1 MTDKILGEASG
12 GWTES
17 SSALRLLQPGIRN
30 SLDVLVDDAFT
41 QTNPP
46 NVRTAGTVSTQ
57 VNTRMFGVPGGSIA
71 FVRPDALGEG
81 FVGGNVEGLDDASL
95 ETFVRPLG
103 VFINNANGNAYEN
116 LPGQASGK
124 GPYMSSQGVYGNA
137 LFETQ
142 ILDGDAITGFATGD
156 TIPYVAGVELIA
168 SRNGYLMP
176 RDAIDG
182 GGTVRSLDVAGCAAE
197 VEHGRSASTLIA
209 ILKVPAD
216 SNINELIY
224 DQRI

>member
-1 MTDKILGEASG
+1 MPEILGQASG

-17 SSALRLLQPGIRN
+17 SSALRILQPGIRN
-30 SLDVLVDDAFT
+30 SMDVVVDDAFT

-46 NVRTAGTVSTQ
+46 NVTGATTISTQ
-57 VNTRMFGVPGGSIA
+57 VDTQVFGVLSGSIA
-71 FVRPDALGEG
+71 FTRPDALGDG
-81 FVGGNVEGLDDASL
+81 FVGGNVEGLADASL
-95 ETFVRPLG
+95 ETFIRPLG
-103 VFINNANGNAYEN
+103 VFINTANGNAFEN

-124 GPYMSSQGVYGNA
+124 GPYMSAQGVYGNA

-142 ILDGDAITGFATGD
+142 ILDGAAIAGFNTGD
-156 TIPYVAGVELIA
+156 TIPYVAGVELVA

-176 RDAIDG
+176 REAIDG
-182 GGTVRSLDVAGCAAE
+182 GGTVRSLDVAGCTAE
-197 VEHGRSASTLIA
+197 VEHGHTASTLIA

-216 SNINELIY
+216 SEINELIY

>member
-1 MTDKILGEASG
+1 MPEILGEASG
-12 GWTES
+12 AFTES
-17 SSALRLLQPGIRN
+17 SSALRILQVGVRN
-30 SLDVLVDDAFT
+30 SMDVLVDDAFT

-46 NVRTAGTVSTQ
+46 IVTTAGTISTQ
-57 VNTRMFGVPGGSIA
+57 VNTRVFGVLGGSIV
-71 FVRPDALGEG
+71 FSRPDALGNG
-81 FVGGNVEGLDDASL
+81 FIGGNAESL
-95 ETFVRPLG
+95 SVAGHETLVRVLG

-124 GPYMSSQGVYGNA
+124 GPYVCAHGVYANS

-142 ILDGDAITGFATGD
+142 ILDGGAIANFATGD
-156 TIPYVAGVELIA
+156 TIPYVAGVELVA

-176 RDAIDG
+176 RVAIDG
-182 GGTVRSLDVAGCAAE
+182 GGALQSLDVAGCTAE
-197 VEHGRSASTLIA
+197 VEHGNAASTLIA

-216 SNINELIY
+216 SQINELIY

>member
-1 MTDKILGEASG
+1 MPEILGEASG

-17 SSALRLLQPGIRN
+17 SSALRLLHPGVRN

-46 NVRTAGTVSTQ
+46 HVTVTSTISTQ
-57 VNTRMFGVPGGSIA
+57 VDTLKFGVLSGSIA
-71 FVRPDALGEG
+71 FSRPDAGGNG
-81 FVGGNVEGLDDASL
+81 FVGGNAESLTDASL
-95 ETFVRPLG
+95 ELFIRPLG
-103 VFINNANGNAYEN
+103 VFINSANGNAYEN

-124 GPYMSSQGVYGNA
+124 GPYMSSQGTYANA

-142 ILDGDAITGFATGD
+142 VLAAVTGFAQGED
-156 TIPYVAGVELIA
+156 IPYLAGMDLIA

-176 RDAIDG
+176 LQIMDG
-182 GGTVRSLDVAGCAAE
+182 TTARSLDIAGSAAE
-197 VEHGRSASTLIA
+197 VEHGHTASTVIA

-216 SNINELIY
+216 SEINELIY